1 MTMQNLATDLRDAR
15 EMLADFVHEEAELAD
30 QHRYE
35 EWLALW
41 NPQRALYLVPYG
53 ENGRGPQRVSLTR
66 DDFDR
71 LTARIARL
79 RSGGAHS
86 QDPPSSLCRVIGRVR
101 PVKSETGAWVMTS
114 SFICT
119 EYRPGR
125 DLIVWS
131 GTSTHTVGIAP
142 AGDRLELWRKE
153 VRLVNIAADLPP
165 LTFLI

>member
-1 MTMQNLATDLRDAR
+1 MPNLAPNLRNAS

-41 NPQRALYLVPYG
+41 NPQRALYLVPSG
-53 ENGRGPQRVSLTR
+53 ENGRGPQRVSLIR

-71 LTARIARL
+71 LKARIARL

-86 QDPPSSLCRVIGRVR
+86 QDPPSSLCRVIGRGR
-101 PVKSETGAWVMTS
+101 PVKSEAGVWIVTS
-114 SFICT
+114 NFVCT
-119 EYRPGR
+119 EFRPGR

-131 GTSTHTVGIAP
+131 GTSTHTIAP